1 MMKTTKEMIA
11 VMQAHCEGKQIEFSS
26 NIGKSWREI
35 ENPMWDWASIDYRV
49 KKESQYQP
57 FDFTDALYL
66 IGKIVKTK
74 NNDFVSTITGAYLN
88 TIVIGKFNI
97 VYSTFLQEYLFLDDS
112 ICGKLK

>member
-1 MMKTTKEMIA
+1 MKTTEEKIA
-11 VMQAHCEGKQIEFSS
+11 IMQAYCDGEAIEYTQ
-26 NIGKSWREI
+26 NNQDNWKEVINPSW
-35 ENPMWDWASIDYRV
+35 NWGGSKYRV
-49 KKESQYQP
+49 KPQPQYQP

-97 VYSTFLQEYLFLDDS
+97 VYSTLLQEYLFLDDS